1 MRQFGKK
8 IIKHIKKSKK
18 LKQQVILIIV
28 YLTAILFT
36 MCDAW
41 LYHIPIAKLTEVET
55 MESGETKSTRGTM
68 ETEYKQSI
76 RGIVLNG
83 KSKGENDRGIK

>member
-1 MRQFGKK
+1 MNRCSRFCGNMQGMQKQSRIKMRQFGKK
-8 IIKHIKKSKK
+8 IINHIKKSKK
-18 LKQQVILIIV
+18 LKQQVILIIA

-55 MESGETKSTRGTM
+55 MESGETKVRV
-68 ETEYKQSI
+68 E
-76 RGIVLNG
+76 L
-83 KSKGENDRGIK
+83 